1 MLSIVIPTKNEEKH
15 LPILLASIQKQ
26 TYGDYEVIVADNNST
41 DKTQEIALSLGC
53 KVTQGGLPAAGR
65 NLGFTASS
73 GNIVLF
79 LDSDTELID
88 EDFLQESLKEFEKR
102 KLSMAVPS
110 AVTEGNYL
118 DRLFFRYWNWF
129 VKLAQLT
136 KDPLAGGWC
145 IFVRRN
151 LHIKLEGFNEKL
163 MLGEDSDYAR
173 RGIRYGKFR
182 MLKNTRIRVSSRRL
196 KKEGYLKVAW
206 QDIALGFYILTHGK
220 MDETNKFGYEFDIYD
235 K

>member
-1 MLSIVIPTKNEEKH
+1 MLSIVIPTKNEEKY
-15 LPILLASIQKQ
+15 LPILLASIKRQ
-26 TYGDYEVIVADNNST
+26 TYRDYEVIVADNNST
-41 DKTQEIALSLGC
+41 DKTQEIALSFGC
-53 KVTQGGLPAAGR
+53 KVTQGGLPATGR

-73 GNIVLF
+73 GDVVLF

-88 EDFLQESLKEFEKR
+88 EDFLQEALKEFEKR
-102 KLSMAVPS
+102 KLAMAVPS

-173 RGIRYGKFR
+173 RGIRFGKFR

-196 KKEGYLKVAW
+196 KKEGYMKVAW
-206 QDIALGFYILTHGK
+206 QDIALGFYVLTHGK
-220 MDETNKFGYEFDIYD
+220 MDETNKFGYEFDIYE